1 MGAISASRW
10 HRASPHLDRLLEL
23 PPGECETYLASL
35 RAEDREAADDVAAL
49 LAEHRLLT
57 AERFLAAPAALRP
70 EPALKG
76 ASIGAYCL
84 ESPIGHGGMGS
95 VWLAERNDGRFQGRV
110 AVKLLNAALLGRG
123 AERRFI
129 REGTILARLTHP
141 HIARLLDAGVS
152 ETGQPYLVLEH
163 IDGRPIDAYC
173 DDTRLSIEAR
183 LRLFLD
189 VQAAV
194 SHAHA
199 NLIVHRDLKPSNV
212 LVTRDGVV
220 KLLDFGIA
228 KLTSE
233 RGDPAASRLTG
244 EGDLALTPKYA
255 APEQVVGAPIT
266 TATDVYGLGVI
277 LFELLTGR
285 HPTSAGARTPAEY
298 VRAVTEREPLRLS
311 AALSQ
316 ETAMN
321 LGALAAA
328 RGTTPDRLRRILGGE
343 LEIILAK
350 ALKGEPV
357 ERYASVAEFAD
368 DIRRFLEHRPI
379 SARADAFAYRAAKF
393 VRRHHRSLAAAAGI
407 VMFTASL
414 VVFYTARLSA
424 ARDRARAEAA
434 RSAKVSELLI
444 GLFTTEDP
452 YRTRD
457 PRDADSATPLELG
470 VPRIER
476 ELADEPELQARMLT
490 IIGRTYER
498 MGLHDKA
505 LPLLERAAA
514 IGRRAFPAGHVTVAQ
529 TLNDLG
535 VLYRVQ
541 GEPLKAE
548 PLLRESL
555 EQRRRLLGPENKDVA
570 VTLVELA
577 RVLNDTGRAGEAE
590 PLIRESLA
598 IRRKV
603 YGDEH
608 NETAVSKAELGR
620 LLMRRGDL
628 AGAEPLL
635 RQNVATTVHV
645 LGADHPNSAAAKSTL
660 AQLLMVQGDL
670 PAAEA
675 LMRESVDVN
684 RRVFGAD
691 GPEYAQALNT
701 LGIVL
706 EWRGN
711 LRDAQAR
718 YEDALRIARPRLG
731 EQHPRVQSYV
741 LNLARVRLAGGDSA
755 GTEAVLRDVLAA
767 RERQFRP
774 GDSRIAEAQSLLGA
788 ALMSQHRDAEAE
800 PLMTAAD
807 AALSPVPGI
816 EARERAANRERLTI
830 VRQRL
835 RAARP
840 SPFTVRHQP
849 SHPAPRRGLRGD
861 GRPVGVR
868 ESTTSGPSRVMSSG
882 AHDRRAV

>member
-23 PPGECETYLASL
+23 PASECETYLASL

-57 AERFLAAPAALRP
+57 AEQFLASSAALRP

-76 ASIGAYCL
+76 ASIGPYCL
-84 ESPIGHGGMGS
+84 DSPIGHGGMGS
-95 VWLAERNDGRFQGRV
+95 VWLAERCDGRFQGRV

-129 REGTILARLTHP
+129 REGTILARLTHA

-152 ETGQPYLVLEH
+152 ESGQPYLVLEH
-163 IDGRPIDAYC
+163 VDGRPIDAFC
-173 DDTRLSIEAR
+173 DERRLSVEAR
-183 LRLFLD
+183 VRLFLD

-212 LVTRDGVV
+212 LVTTDGMV

-228 KLTSE
+228 KLT
-233 RGDPAASRLTG
+233 GDGEGPPVTMLTG
-244 EGDLALTPKYA
+244 DGDIALTPKYA
-255 APEQVVGAPIT
+255 APEQVNGAPIT

-285 HPTSAGARTPAEY
+285 HPTSADARTPAEF
-298 VRAVTEREPLRLS
+298 VRAIAEREPLRLS

-316 ETAMN
+316 ETAPD
-321 LGALAAA
+321 LATLADA
-328 RGTTPDRLRRILGGE
+328 RDTTPDRLQRILGGD
-343 LEIILAK
+343 LETILAK
-350 ALKGEPV
+350 ALKSEPG

-368 DIRRFLEHRPI
+368 DLRRFLEHRPI
-379 SARADAFAYRAAKF
+379 SARGDALTYRAAKF
-393 VRRHHRSLAAAAGI
+393 VRRHRRSLATAAAI
-407 VMFTASL
+407 VVFTASL
-414 VVFYTARLSA
+414 VVFYTVRLSA

-452 YRTRD
+452 YRSPD
-457 PRDADSATPLELG
+457 PRDANAATPLELG
-470 VPRIER
+470 VPRIEQ

-490 IIGRTYER
+490 IVGRTYER

-505 LPLLERAAA
+505 LPLLEHAAA
-514 IGRRAFPAGHVTVAQ
+514 IGRRAFPSGHVTVAQ

-535 VLYRVQ
+535 VLYREQ
-541 GEPLKAE
+541 GDPLKAE

-555 EQRRRLLGPENKDVA
+555 EERRRLLGPENKDVA

-577 RVLNDTGRAGEAE
+577 RVLNDTGRADEAE

-628 AGAEPLL
+628 AAAEPLL
-635 RQNVATTVHV
+635 RENVATTVHV
-645 LGADHPNSAAAKSTL
+645 LGADHPNSAAAQSTL

-670 PAAEA
+670 SAAET

-684 RRVFGAD
+684 RRVFGPE
-691 GPEYAQALNT
+691 GVEYAQALNT

-706 EWRGN
+706 EWRGR
-711 LRDAQAR
+711 LADARAR
-718 YEDALRIARPRLG
+718 YEEALRIARPRLG
-731 EQHPRVQSYV
+731 ERHPRVQAYA
-741 LNLARVRLAGGDSA
+741 LNLARVRLARGDSA
-755 GTEAVLRDVLAA
+755 GIESALRDVLGA
-767 RERQFRP
+767 RERQYRP
-774 GDSRIAEAQSLLGA
+774 GDWRIAEAQSLLGA
-788 ALMSQHRDAEAE
+788 ALMSRHRYAEAE

-807 AALSPVPGI
+807 AALEPVPGVQ
-816 EARERAANRERLTI
+816 ARERAANRARLAV

-840 SPFTVRHQP
+840 SPITVPHQP
-849 SHPAPRRGLRGD
+849 
-861 GRPVGVR
+861 
-868 ESTTSGPSRVMSSG
+868 
-882 AHDRRAV
+882 